1 MSTSYALLTSLGICA
16 GAAGL
21 EGICAGAE
29 VKSVFA
35 RLKSPAYT
43 PPLWVWYIIGGLYYG
58 TFFFV
63 LFRVLIHG
71 DNSALRNVTLGII
84 VVMMAANAL
93 WNYVFFRAQ
102 KLFASVI
109 VTFLAPIMDL
119 GLFVCLTWV
128 DQVAVW
134 ALMPYLIYRLYSLYW
149 AYALWKLNGHPA

>member
-21 EGICAGAE
+21 EGVCAGTD

-35 RLKSPAYT
+35 QLKLPAGS
-43 PPLWVWYIIGGLYYG
+43 PPLLVWYLIGGLYYG

-71 DNSALRNVTLGII
+71 DNATIGKVTLGVI
-84 VVMMAANAL
+84 VVMMAANGL

-102 KLFASVI
+102 KLLASVI
-109 VTFLAPIMDL
+109 VTFLAPITDF
-119 GLFVCLTWV
+119 GLLVCLIWV
-128 DQVAVW
+128 DRVAVW
-134 ALMPYLIYRLYSLYW
+134 ALIPYLIYRLYSLYW
-149 AYALWKLNGHPA
+149 AYGLWKLNGHPA